1 MLKKKFD
8 WKELG
13 IDLLVDLAAGMLGA
27 VGIYNF
33 ALNANFPVA
42 GFSGI
47 AIILYHLFGI
57 PVGAGTILL
66 NIPVS
71 ILCYKF
77 LGKKFFFVSVKTT
90 IISSLLMDYV
100 APLLPVYNGSRLL
113 AALCMGVLCGIGYAM
128 IFMRGSSTGGQDFIS
143 VSIKQVKPHMTLGVI
158 TFALDITTI
167 ILGTVIVFKDVDGLI
182 YGVIVTYLM
191 ATVMDR
197 IMYGIDEGKMT
208 LIVTERG
215 EELVTKQGKE
225 VAEQIDEY
233 AGRGST
239 ILEGVG
245 SYSGE
250 KKDVVMCAC
259 NNKQMYSI
267 KKLVHELDPKAFTII
282 MESNEVVGEGFKEE
296 LPDIDL

>member
-47 AIILYHLFGI
+47 AIILYHLFKI
-57 PVGAGTILL
+57 PVGAGMILL
-66 NIPVS
+66 NIPVT
-71 ILCYKF
+71 IFCYKY
-77 LGKKFFFVSVKTT
+77 LGKTFFLKSVKTT
-90 IISSLLMDYV
+90 LIWSVLTDYV
-100 APLLPVYNGSRLL
+100 APMLPVYNGNRLL
-113 AALCMGVLCGIGYAM
+113 AALCMGVLCGIGFAL

-143 VSIKQVKPHMTLGVI
+143 MSIKKAKPHMTLGMI
-158 TFALDITTI
+158 TFGLDICTI
-167 ILGTVIVFKDVDGLI
+167 ILGSALVFKEVDGLI
-182 YGVIVTYLM
+182 YGILVTYLM

-208 LIVTERG
+208 LIVT
-215 EELVTKQGKE
+215 KQGKE

-239 ILEGVG
+239 ILDGVG

-259 NNKQMYSI
+259 NNKQMYTI
-267 KKLVHELDPKAFTII
+267 KRMVKR
-282 MESNEVVGEGFKEE
+282 
-296 LPDIDL
+296 